1 MKTKA
6 IILTIILT
14 TVITISQFIG
24 TENYYHPEFHENKN
38 SSGVAF
44 AYPPGVGILTK
55 SKNCL
60 SCHVSNG
67 SWSDESNN
75 IIDILDKDTKKSLKQ
90 PDGSFQIE
98 VKRFESKTVLT
109 IIGRKDD
116 GKSEMPYRNAWIY
129 VDPKTIETNSLSKF
143 APGWEC
149 NLQMACRVIGDKLD
163 GYENAKITSLP
174 MTIRPTDAAQYSE
187 LSFQVML
194 TKGESQKGNAKEGM
208 KGNYFEKK
216 VMLKVLD

>member
-1 MKTKA
+1 MKAKA
-6 IILTIILT
+6 IVLTLII
-14 TVITISQFIG
+14 TVVVTISQLID
-24 TENYYHPEFHENKN
+24 TENYYHPEFVK
-38 SSGVAF
+38 SKGGVAF

-60 SCHVSNG
+60 ACHVNNG
-67 SWSDESNN
+67 AWADEENT
-75 IIDILDKDTKKSLKQ
+75 IIDIVDKDTKKSFRQ
-90 PDGSFQIE
+90 TDGSFLIE

-163 GYENAKITSLP
+163 GFENTKITSLP
-174 MTIRPTDAAQYSE
+174 MTIRPTDAAQNSE

-194 TKGESQKGNAKEGM
+194 TKGESVKGNAKEGM

-216 VMLKVLD
+216 VLLKVLE